1 MIPALVV
8 LLIVV
13 AIRAC
18 TLPGA
23 EAGIEFL
30 FKPSTENVMS
40 SGGWLTVFGIALAQM
55 FFSLNVGFGTNLMY
69 GSYAPDDSDLGKN
82 ALLVPLGD
90 MVVALLAALATIPA
104 AFAFG
109 YSPSAGAGML
119 FITMKAVF
127 ESMPGGAHFRLP
139 VLRCRVLCRYQLRD
153 RYDRCQRR
161 PSPASTGA
169 GATRRAPCWRW
180 PPT

>member
-1 MIPALVV
+1 
-8 LLIVV
+8 
-13 AIRAC
+13 
-18 TLPGA
+18 
-23 EAGIEFL
+23 
-30 FKPSTENVMS
+30 
-40 SGGWLTVFGIALAQM
+40 
-55 FFSLNVGFGTNLMY
+55 MY
-69 GSYAPDDSDLGKN
+69 GSYAPDDSDLAKN

-109 YSPSAGAGML
+109 YSPLPAHGML

-127 ESMPGGAHFRLP
+127 ESMPGGRHFRLP

-161 PSPASTGA
+161 HPLRALGWSNKKGTLLALASNLIIAIPVSLGYSSLSGVRLLSWMGKDTDILDSIDYLCENCFATVAAWLCASSLAGSGSPLPLS
-169 GATRRAPCWRW
+169 RR
-180 PPT
+180 